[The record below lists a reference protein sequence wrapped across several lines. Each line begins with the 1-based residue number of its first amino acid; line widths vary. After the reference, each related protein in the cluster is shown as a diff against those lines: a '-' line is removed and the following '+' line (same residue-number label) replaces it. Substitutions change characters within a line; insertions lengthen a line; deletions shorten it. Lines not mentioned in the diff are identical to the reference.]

1 MYMVGGGS
9 GRVQRGP
16 GRYPGETRWMH
27 PEPPK
32 ERRKRV
38 SWWNVYEAFCAV
50 LGFAA
55 LISSLNVLYL
65 LLS

>member
-1 MYMVGGGS
+1 M
-9 GRVQRGP
+9 Q
-16 GRYPGETRWMH
+16 